1 MAFDYLKDT
10 DHITLDEKVSSLI
23 PGEFPEFFRED
34 GKDLVNFFKTYY
46 KFLETNELVI
56 SSIEQNEYFVTTERE
71 DPFLLEDGDN
81 LVLESSRTTTSA
93 FSKGEKIKGQS
104 SGAEAIV
111 DRNIITTDTLIF
123 ASDLT
128 RKNFDVGEIIVGQTN
143 RCEAKVVSF
152 RKNPLF
158 ASRTLLRG
166 IDVDSTSEDFLDYF
180 RKEFLSDLPENLETD
195 KRLLLKH
202 IIKIYRSKGS
212 TDSFKS
218 LFKALY
224 DIQDLD
230 IYYPKNDLL
239 KPSSGDWR
247 RENTLRIITDDSNDK
262 FESRTITGQLSSA
275 TAIVDRVENFVSGA
289 LQVTELFL
297 TDISGTFIVGETV
310 QSSTYNGTTGSGVTQ
325 GVLTDI
331 NIISAGT
338 NYLVGDVVSVTGGGG
353 QDAAARVETIGT
365 GSIRGFTVYDGGD
378 GYINGT
384 ALSVNN
390 FATGGDGVTGE
401 VSGISHTFSF
411 TTVQDIIADVQ
422 FVTLNSTE
430 FGLQGSTT
438 ANVANTLIEAL
449 GFAVTQI
456 GAVSNV
462 KATGLGT
469 GYEASPIISLKQP
482 EIKKFSET
490 GISILNLNSD
500 PDSSSLTNA
509 ISGSF
514 TIDERIT
521 SATGQKVGT
530 FHGIVATESTIDD
543 PTRIRFKPLHYLGAF
558 GLGRYDLIPNTTNY
572 INTTA
577 PAIYDIQ
584 IVQTGNTTTNT
595 FKYRRGVNAASANS
609 TNASNTDFTEYTN
622 TPTTITAEDQK
633 LTFPVSSITRSSTTA
648 TVTTPKK
655 HGFVTGQKVIISGAT
670 QAEYNGQQTITVAST
685 TTFTYTV
692 SGSPATPA
700 TTASAITYDEN
711 VAVRFTL
718 PFGHESDDRYLMSTV
733 NFTNDDII
741 TGFRSNSQATV
752 NTGVAVADGG
762 IRGNNATVDVS
773 GLAAGSVKSI
783 EITNFGVGYATPPTV
798 SLATKGG
805 GNANLT
811 ANIGAVGVTPGSYR
825 NRDGQLSSEKKLIDS
840 NFYQDYSYSLRST
853 KQLSKYKPTVEKL
866 LHPAGMKMF
875 GELRDQEINLQM
887 GFDNIF
893 QQEQSG
899 DAILLEDGDNILTE
913 LYFDPTHSIQLNQN
927 KLLSNASGGT
937 ISYTGNSVTI
947 TGSDATF
954 LDLETATPGG
964 SGVLRNE
971 DQTRLELNEST
982 GTDFAN
988 DYPENSTFVIDDE
1001 QAFIVSYGELL
1012 LENSLI
1018 GTLNSSSSNVL
1029 STITITNTTATFSV
1043 GETVTQKTDDVL
1055 TLEPVT
1061 DASNTTTIGD
1071 LLLETSNT
1079 TFVERLTFN
1088 DQTTTGS
1095 GIVHSYFTDPANNKI
1110 LILHSSNGAFLT
1122 SANAEG
1128 VTSGASA
1135 NLSSFSNNLIYGVG
1149 TDFED
1154 DLRVD
1159 DDITIVGIS
1168 GSMKVTEIIN
1178 SSAIICNTTI
1188 GTGVTLYFDN
1198 STIKH
1203 NFLNE
1208 TSIRGT
1214 TSANGILDGSTTI
1227 TGANTFFD
1235 NDLDENDI
1243 ITLSSNTS
1251 QKVQVT
1257 SITNSTQI
1265 VVNTAIG
1272 DGSSNQTFNFVGSR
1286 RLDFERNRTVLTLNR
1301 PYLGSNN
1308 FLRVN
1313 DTIASNGFLLLEDGV
1328 GLLNVEYQA
1337 TTSTKGTFQFEDLST
1352 FSEQSSKFITII

>member
-10 DHITLDEKVSSLI
+10 NHIALEEKVSSLI

-56 SSIEQNEYFVTTERE
+56 SDINQNEYFLTTERE
-71 DPFLLEDGDN
+71 EQFLLEDGDN
-81 LVLESSRTTTSA
+81 LVLESSRTTASA
-93 FSKGEKIKGQS
+93 FTKGEKIKGQS
-104 SGAEAIV
+104 SGAEATV
-111 DRNIITTDTLIF
+111 DRDISTSDTLIF
-123 ASDLT
+123 ATDLT

-143 RCEAKVVSF
+143 RCEAKVISF

-158 ASRTLLRG
+158 GSRTLLRG
-166 IDVDSTSEDFLDYF
+166 IDTDSTSEDFLDLF
-180 RKEFLSDLPENLETD
+180 RKEFLSDLPENLEVD

-212 TDSFKS
+212 SDSYKS

-247 RENTLRIITDDSNDK
+247 RENTLRIITDDTNDK

-310 QSSTYNGTTGSGVTQ
+310 QSSLYDGTTGSGVTQ
-325 GVLTDI
+325 GVLTNI
-331 NIISAGT
+331 NIKGAGT
-338 NYLVGDVVSVTGGGG
+338 NYLVGDIVSITGGGG

-365 GSIRGFTVYDGGD
+365 GSITGFTIFDGGD

-390 FATGGDGVTGE
+390 FATGGDGVSGLI
-401 VSGISHTFSF
+401 SGISHTFSF
-411 TTVQDIIADVQ
+411 TTVQDIVADVQ
-422 FVTLNSTE
+422 FVTLNSTQY
-430 FGLQGSTT
+430 GLKGSAT
-438 ANVANTLIEAL
+438 ANVGNTLIDSL
-449 GFAVTQI
+449 GFAKTEI

-462 KATGLGT
+462 KATGLGA
-469 GYEASPIISLKQP
+469 GYEASPIISLKQT
-482 EIKKFSET
+482 EINKFNES
-490 GISILNLNSD
+490 GIKILNLNSD
-500 PDSSSLTNA
+500 PDGSSLTNA

-514 TIDERIT
+514 TIDERLT
-521 SATGQKVGT
+521 SSSGQKVGA
-530 FHGIVATESTIDD
+530 FHGIVTTEENLND
-543 PTRIRFKPLHYLGAF
+543 PTRIRFKPIEYLGSF
-558 GLGRYDLIPNTTNY
+558 GLGRYDLIPNTDNY

-577 PAIYDIQ
+577 PAVYDLQ

-595 FKYRRGVNAASANS
+595 FKYRRGINAASANS
-609 TNASNTDFTEYTN
+609 TDASNTDFAEYTA

-633 LTFPVSSITRSSTTA
+633 LTFPVTSITRSSTTA

-655 HGFVTGQKVIISGAT
+655 HGFVTGQKVIVSGAT
-670 QAEYNGQQTITVAST
+670 QTAYNGEKTITVAST

-700 TTASAITYDEN
+700 TTGSAITYDEN

-718 PFGHESDDRYLMSTV
+718 PFGHASDDRYLMSTV

-752 NTGVAVADGG
+752 NTGVAIADGG

-773 GLAAGSVKSI
+773 GLAAGSIKSI

-825 NRDGQLSSEKKLIDS
+825 TRNGQLSSEKKLIDS

-853 KQLSKYKPTVEKL
+853 KQLSEYKPTVEKL
-866 LHPAGMKMF
+866 IHPAGMKMF

-893 QQEQSG
+893 QQEQTG

-913 LYFDPTHSIQLNQN
+913 QYFDPKHLVQLNLN
-927 KLLSNASGGT
+927 KNISNASGGT
-937 ISYTGNSVTI
+937 ITYTGNTFTI
-947 TGSDATF
+947 TGSDPTF
-954 LDLETATPGG
+954 LELETATPGG
-964 SGVLRNE
+964 PGVLRNE
-971 DQTRLELNEST
+971 DQSRHELNESV

-988 DYPENSTFVIDDE
+988 DYPEDSTLVIDDE
-1001 QAFIVSYGELL
+1001 QAFVVSYGELV
-1012 LENSLI
+1012 LEKSI
-1018 GTLNSSSSNVL
+1018 SGTLNSSSSNIL
-1029 STITITNTTATFSV
+1029 STITISNTTSSFSV
-1043 GETVTQKTDDVL
+1043 GETVSQSTNFKF

-1061 DASNTTTIGD
+1061 DATNTVSTGD
-1071 LLLETSNT
+1071 LLLETSNS
-1079 TFVERLTFN
+1079 TFEEKLVID
-1088 DQTTTGS
+1088 DQTITGT
-1095 GIVHSYFTDPANNKI
+1095 GIVKSYFTDPANNKI
-1110 LILHSSNGAFLT
+1110 LILHSTNGVFET
-1122 SANAEG
+1122 SANANG
-1128 VTSGASA
+1128 STSTATA
-1135 NLSSFSNNLIYGVG
+1135 TLSSFSNNLIYGVD
-1149 TDFED
+1149 TNFED
-1154 DLRVD
+1154 DLRIND
-1159 DDITIVGIS
+1159 SISIVGIS
-1168 GSMKVTEIIN
+1168 GLMNVKQIIN

-1188 GTGVTLYFDN
+1188 GNGTTLNFDN
-1198 STIKH
+1198 DTLKDY
-1203 NFLNE
+1203 FLHE
-1208 TSIRGT
+1208 TEIRGS
-1214 TSANGILDGSTTI
+1214 TSANGVLDGSTTI
-1227 TGANTFFD
+1227 TGVNTFFD
-1235 NDLDENDI
+1235 QDLDVDDV
-1243 ITLSSNTS
+1243 ITLSSSS
-1251 QKVQVT
+1251 QKVKVVT
-1257 SITNSTQI
+1257 ITNSTQI
-1265 VVNTAIG
+1265 IVNTATG
-1272 DGSSNQTFNFVGSR
+1272 DGSSNQTFLFVGSR
-1286 RLDFERNRTVLTLNR
+1286 NMDFERSRNTLTLNKA
-1301 PYLGSNN
+1301 YSGANN
-1308 FLRVN
+1308 FLSVN

-1337 TTSTKGTFQFEDLST
+1337 TTTKEGKFQFEELST
-1352 FSEQSSKFITII
+1352 FSGQPSKFTTII

>member
-1 MAFDYLKDT
+1 MAFDYLRDT
-10 DHITLDEKVSSLI
+10 NHIALEEKVSSLI
-23 PGEFPEFFRED
+23 PGEFPEFFRAD

-56 SSIEQNEYFVTTERE
+56 SDINQNEYFVTTERE
-71 DPFLLEDGDN
+71 EPFLLEDGDN

-93 FSKGEKIKGQS
+93 FTKGEKIKGQS
-104 SGAEAIV
+104 SGAEATV
-111 DRNIITTDTLIF
+111 DRDITTSDSLIF
-123 ASDLT
+123 ASDLS
-128 RKNFDVGEIIVGQTN
+128 RKNFDIGETIIGQSN

-212 TDSFKS
+212 SDSYKS
-218 LFKALY
+218 LFKSLY

-230 IYYPKNDLL
+230 IYYPKEDLL

-247 RENTLRIITDDSNDK
+247 RENTLRIITDDTNDK

-297 TDISGTFIVGETV
+297 TDIAGTFIVCETIK
-310 QSSTYNGTTGSGVTQ
+310 SSIYNGTTGSGVTQ

-331 NIISAGT
+331 NIVSAGT
-338 NYLVGDVVSVTGGGG
+338 NYLVGDVISITGGGG

-365 GSIRGFTVYDGGD
+365 GSIRGFTIFDGGD

-384 ALSVNN
+384 SLSVNN
-390 FATGGDGVTGE
+390 FATGGDGVSGE

-411 TTVQDIIADVQ
+411 TTVQDIVADVQ
-422 FVTLNSTE
+422 FVSLNASQY
-430 FGLQGSTT
+430 GLKGSAT
-438 ANVANTLIEAL
+438 ANVGNTLIDSL
-449 GFAVTQI
+449 GFAKTEI

-482 EIKKFSET
+482 EINKFAET

-500 PDSSSLTNA
+500 PDGSSLTNA

-521 SATGQKVGT
+521 SATGQKIGT
-530 FHGIVATESTIDD
+530 FHGVVSTESTIND
-543 PTRIRFKPLHYLGAF
+543 PTRIRFKPLQYLGTF

-584 IVQTGNTTTNT
+584 IVQTGNTNTNT
-595 FKYRRGVNAASANS
+595 FKFRRGINAASANS
-609 TNASNTDFTEYTN
+609 VDSSNTDFTEYTASA
-622 TPTTITAEDQK
+622 TTITAEDQK
-633 LTFPVSSITRSSTTA
+633 LLFPVTSITRSSTTA

-655 HGFVTGQKVIISGAT
+655 HGFVTGQKVIVSGAT
-670 QAEYNGQQTITVAST
+670 QTAYNGEKTITVAST
-685 TTFTYTV
+685 TTFTYSV

-700 TTASAITYDEN
+700 TTSGAITYDEN

-718 PFGHESDDRYLMSTV
+718 PFGHASDDRYLMSTV

-752 NTGVAVADGG
+752 NTGVAIADGG
-762 IRGNNATVDVS
+762 VRGNNATVDVS

-798 SLATKGG
+798 SLATRGG

-825 NRDGQLSSEKKLIDS
+825 TRNGQLSSEKKLIDS

-853 KQLSKYKPTVEKL
+853 KQLSEYKPTVEKL
-866 LHPAGMKMF
+866 IHPAGMKMF
-875 GELRDQEINLQM
+875 GELRDQEVNLQM

-927 KLLSNASGGT
+927 RNLSNASGGT
-937 ISYTGNSVTI
+937 ITFTGNSATI
-947 TGSDATF
+947 VGSDATF
-954 LDLETATPGG
+954 LELETATPGG
-964 SGVLRNE
+964 PGVLRNE
-971 DQTRLELNEST
+971 DQSRHELNESI

-988 DYPENSTFVIDDE
+988 DYPEDSTIVIDDE
-1001 QAFIVSYGELL
+1001 QAFVVSYGELL
-1012 LENSLI
+1012 LEKTLT

-1029 STITITNTTATFSV
+1029 STITISNTTVAFSV
-1043 GETVTQKTDDVL
+1043 GETITQTTNDVL
-1055 TLEPVT
+1055 NLEPVT
-1061 DASNTTTIGD
+1061 NELNITTVGD
-1071 LLLETSNT
+1071 LLLETSNS
-1079 TFVERLTFN
+1079 TFEERLLFS
-1088 DQTTTGS
+1088 DQTVTGS
-1095 GIVHSYFTDPANNKI
+1095 GIVKSYFTDPANNKI
-1110 LILHSSNGAFLT
+1110 LILHSSNGVFLT
-1122 SANAEG
+1122 SANLEG
-1128 VTSGASA
+1128 STSGASA

-1149 TDFED
+1149 TNFED
-1154 DLRVD
+1154 ELRVD
-1159 DDITIVGIS
+1159 DDITITGIS
-1168 GSMKVTEIIN
+1168 GSMKIKEIIN
-1178 SSAIICNTTI
+1178 SSAIISNTTI
-1188 GTGVTLYFDN
+1188 GNGTTSSFDN

-1203 NFLNE
+1203 NFLDE
-1208 TSIRGT
+1208 GSIRGT
-1214 TSANGILDGSTTI
+1214 TSANGILNGSTTI
-1227 TGANTFFD
+1227 TGLDSFFEQD
-1235 NDLDENDI
+1235 LSVNDVI
-1243 ITLSSNTS
+1243 SLSSDTS
-1251 QKVQVT
+1251 LKVQVS
-1257 SITNSTQI
+1257 SIINSTTI

-1272 DGSSNQTFNFVGSR
+1272 DGSSNQTFNFIGSR
-1286 RLDFERNRTVLTLNR
+1286 RIDFERNRTTLTLNR
-1301 PYLGSNN
+1301 PYQGSNN
-1308 FLRVN
+1308 FLKVN
-1313 DTIASNGFLLLEDGV
+1313 DTTLSTGFLLLEDGV

-1337 TTSTKGTFQFEDLST
+1337 TTSTEGKFQYEDLST
-1352 FSEQSSKFITII
+1352 FSGQTSKFITII

>member
-1 MAFDYLKDT
+1 MAFDYLRDT
-10 DHITLDEKVSSLI
+10 DHTILEEKVSSLI

-34 GKDLVNFFKTYY
+34 GKDLISFFKTYY

-56 SSIEQNEYFVTTERE
+56 SDINQNEHFVTTERE
-71 DPFLLEDGDN
+71 EPFLLEDGNN

-104 SGAEAIV
+104 SGAEATV
-111 DRNIITTDTLIF
+111 DRDILTTDTLIF

-128 RKNFDVGEIIVGQTN
+128 RKNFDVGETIVGQTN
-143 RCEAKVVSF
+143 RCEAKVSSF

-158 ASRTLLRG
+158 GSRTLLRG
-166 IDVDSTSEDFLDYF
+166 IDVDSTSEDFLSYF

-212 TDSFKS
+212 SDSYKT

-230 IYYPKNDLL
+230 IYYPKTDLL

-247 RENTLRIITDDSNDK
+247 RENTLRIITDDTNDK

-310 QSSTYNGTTGSGVTQ
+310 QSSTYNGTSGSGVTQ
-325 GVLTDI
+325 GVLTNI
-331 NIISAGT
+331 NIESAGT
-338 NYLVGDVVSVTGGGG
+338 NYLVGDVVSITGGGG

-365 GSIRGFTVYDGGD
+365 GSITGFTIFDGGD
-378 GYINGT
+378 GFINGT

-390 FATGGDGVTGE
+390 FATGGDGVSGL

-422 FVTLNSTE
+422 FVTLNATQY
-430 FGLQGSTT
+430 GLQGSAT
-438 ANVANTLIEAL
+438 ANVGNTLIDSL
-449 GFAVTQI
+449 GFGVTQI

-469 GYEASPIISLKQP
+469 GYEASPIISLTQP
-482 EIKKFSET
+482 EINKFNET

-509 ISGSF
+509 ISGTF

-530 FHGIVATESTIDD
+530 FHGVVATESTIND
-543 PTRIRFKPLHYLGAF
+543 PTRIRFKPLQYLGTF
-558 GLGRYDLIPNTTNY
+558 GLGRYDLIPNTANY
-572 INTTA
+572 INTSA

-584 IVQTGNTTTNT
+584 IVQTGNVSTNT
-595 FKYRRGVNAASANS
+595 FKYRRGINAASANS
-609 TNASNTDFTEYTN
+609 TDASNTDFTEYTA
-622 TPTTITAEDQK
+622 TPTAITAEDQK
-633 LTFPVSSITRSSTTA
+633 LTFPVTSITRSSTTA

-655 HGFVTGQKVIISGAT
+655 HGFVTGQKVIVSGAT
-670 QAEYNGQQTITVAST
+670 QTAYNGEKTITVAST

-700 TTASAITYDEN
+700 TTSGAITYDEN

-718 PFGHESDDRYLMSTV
+718 PFGHESDDRFLMSTV

-752 NTGVAVADGG
+752 NTGVAIADGG

-773 GLAAGSVKSI
+773 GLAAGSIKSI

-798 SLATKGG
+798 SLAAKGG

-825 NRDGQLSSEKKLIDS
+825 TRNGQLSSEKKLIDS

-853 KQLSKYKPTVEKL
+853 KQLSEYKPTVEKIV
-866 LHPAGMKMF
+866 HPAGMKMF

-913 LYFDPTHSIQLNQN
+913 LYFDPTHSIELNQN
-927 KLLSNASGGT
+927 KNLSNASGGT
-937 ISYTGNSVTI
+937 ITFTGNSVTI

-954 LDLETATPGG
+954 LELESSTPGG
-964 SGVLRNE
+964 PGVLRNE
-971 DQTRLELNEST
+971 DQSRHELNESV

-988 DYPENSTFVIDDE
+988 DYPEDSTIVIDDE
-1001 QAFIVSYGELL
+1001 QAFVVSYGELL
-1012 LENSLI
+1012 LEKSLT

-1029 STITITNTTATFSV
+1029 STITITNTSASFTV
-1043 GETVTQKTDDVL
+1043 GETVTQTTSHTL

-1061 DASNTTTIGD
+1061 DASNTTSIGD
-1071 LLLETSNT
+1071 LLLETSNS
-1079 TFVERLTFN
+1079 TFEERLVFD
-1088 DQTTTGS
+1088 DQTVTGS
-1095 GIVHSYFTDPANNKI
+1095 GIVKSYFTDPANNKI
-1110 LILHSSNGAFLT
+1110 LILHSSNGIFET
-1122 SANAEG
+1122 TANAEG
-1128 VTSGASA
+1128 ATSGATA
-1135 NLSSFSNNLIYGVG
+1135 NLSSFSNNLVYGVG
-1149 TDFED
+1149 TNFEE
-1154 DLRVD
+1154 DLRIN
-1159 DDITIVGIS
+1159 DDITIVDVS
-1168 GSMKVTEIIN
+1168 GSMKVKEVIN

-1188 GTGVTLYFDN
+1188 GSGVTSDFDN

-1208 TSIRGT
+1208 TDIRGT
-1214 TSANGILDGSTTI
+1214 TSANGILDGSTII
-1227 TGANTFFD
+1227 TGSNTFFD
-1235 NDLDENDI
+1235 QDLDVNDV
-1243 ITLSSNTS
+1243 ITLSSGS
-1251 QKVQVT
+1251 LKVQVI

-1272 DGSSNQTFNFVGSR
+1272 DGTSNQTLNFIGSR
-1286 RLDFERNRTVLTLNR
+1286 KFDFERSRTTLTLNR
-1301 PYLGSNN
+1301 PYEGSNN
-1308 FLRVN
+1308 FQKVN
-1313 DTIASNGFLLLEDGV
+1313 DTTLSTGFLLLEDGV

-1337 TTSTKGTFQFEDLST
+1337 TTSTEGKFQFEDLST
-1352 FSEQSSKFITII
+1352 FSGQTSKFITII